1 MVSPL
6 LATSRDRATWTTMN
20 VAGLIT
26 GKHGVALCIS
36 VSGAHNKPLQTEWL
50 KQQQFASHGSR
61 DWRSKVKV
69 SAGPRSPQRQLGWVC
84 PGLAQT
90 WWFLSGRQPRSSL
103 HRGFS
108 QHASHLYIQSP
119 LFVRTP
125 GTLDLGPPI
134 AI

>member
-26 GKHGVALCIS
+26 GKHGVALRIN
-36 VSGAHNKPLQTEWL
+36 VSGAHNKLLQTEWL

-69 SAGPRSPQRQLGWVC
+69 SAGPRSPKGNWGGSV
-84 PGLAQT
+84 LAWLRRGGSLAGGSLAPVFT
-90 WWFLSGRQPRSSL
+90 GGSPSMHLISMSNLSFL
-103 HRGFS
+103 
-108 QHASHLYIQSP
+108 
-119 LFVRTP
+119 
-125 GTLDLGPPI
+125 
-134 AI
+134 